1 MLGYTGL
8 ASRVVSLK
16 NSQTNDPATIPEG
29 NTYKRMPEFSQSQ
42 YLCNLKS
49 CVVRR
54 KDNQEKCNPV
64 SPKCRNDSCGKT
76 KISITKPVGYLSAG
90 EYIERKIARRVPDLN
105 KPFELPQAPAGNGTL
120 TC

>member
-1 MLGYTGL
+1 MLIEQIKQDL
-8 ASRVVSLK
+8 V
-16 NSQTNDPATIPEG
+16 NHI
-29 NTYKRMPEFSQSQ
+29 
-42 YLCNLKS
+42 KS
-49 CVVRR
+49 G
-54 KDNQEKCNPV
+54 D
-64 SPKCRNDSCGKT
+64 KT